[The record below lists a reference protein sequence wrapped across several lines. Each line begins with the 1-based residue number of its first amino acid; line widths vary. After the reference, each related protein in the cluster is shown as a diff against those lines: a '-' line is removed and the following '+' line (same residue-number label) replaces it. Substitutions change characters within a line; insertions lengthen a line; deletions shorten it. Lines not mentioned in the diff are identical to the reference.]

1 MEDARKEAIKEMTKV
16 KQPDGE
22 SSSEEEED
30 KYVDDLEMVLMV
42 STMKHDEAERNMAG
56 LSI

>member
-1 MEDARKEAIKEMTKV
+1 LEDARKEAIKEMTKV

-42 STMKHDEAERNMAG
+42 STMKHNEAERNMAG